1 MRIAIAATLLA
12 ASPAAAQESISA
24 PPSPSEGPDIV
35 VTGTGLPAP
44 PGEAAYA
51 VVTIDRERLANTASG
66 RLEDALRDVAG
77 LAQFRRS
84 DSRSANPTSQG
95 ITLRGLGGNASSRA
109 LLILDGVPQTDPFG
123 GWVAFPAY
131 LPDRLAGARVTRG
144 AGSGYA
150 GPGALAGTVDLTSAG
165 PSSLGLLSSRVDY
178 GSRDS
183 VDAAAVGAVPLGDGF
198 ASFAGQYARGDGFIP
213 TVEEDRGTVDRA
225 APYRSA
231 SAAFRAVVGLGGTSE
246 LQANVSGFTD
256 ERNRGTD
263 FTDIRSEGADASLR
277 VVGRGRWGWSALAY
291 LQTRAFASGFASVDT
306 ARTTAAPTLDQ
317 FNVPAT
323 GLGGRIEVQPPLG
336 DDVTLRLGGD
346 VRRVSGRT
354 QELYTYVAGVP
365 TRRRDAGGIN
375 TTAGA
380 FADLSIEAGDLTL
393 SGGARIDH
401 WRIADGSLLER
412 ALAGGAPL
420 TDERFPTRTG
430 WEPTGRAG
438 VAWRVASPLTLRA
451 AAYRGWRLPTL
462 NELYRPFRVGADATA
477 ADASL
482 SPERLNGAELGVD
495 LAPAEGLTLRVTG
508 YVNRL
513 ENAIANVTIANGP
526 GTFPGVGVVS
536 AAGVYRRRA
545 NLDAVEAK
553 GIEADLDWRRGN
565 WRVGASYALTDARV
579 DASGTAAALDGLRP
593 AQTARHTAS
602 ATLGWARQGLGAS
615 VTGRYTGPQF
625 EDDSN
630 SRLLASALTF
640 DARIGVPVTN
650 RLLAELRAENI
661 GDERVEAAISGSD
674 VIERASPRTIWI
686 GLAYRLASASNSAR

>member
-1 MRIAIAATLLA
+1 MRIALAVTLLA
-12 ASPAAAQESISA
+12 ASPAAAQQ
-24 PPSPSEGPDIV
+24 PPPPAADPEGPDIV
-35 VTGTGLPAP
+35 VMGTGLPVP

-51 VVTIDRERLANTASG
+51 TVTIDRERLANTASA

-165 PSSLGLLSSRVDY
+165 PSSLGLLSSRLDY

-183 VDAAAVGAVPLGDGF
+183 VDAAAVGAVPLGNGF
-198 ASFAGQYARGDGFIP
+198 ASFAGQYARGDGFVP
-213 TVEEDRGTVDRA
+213 TVAEDRGPVDRA

-231 SAAFRAVVGLGGTSE
+231 SAAFRAVVGLGETSE
-246 LQANVSGFTD
+246 LQANISGFTD
-256 ERNRGTD
+256 KRDRGTD
-263 FTDIRSEGADASLR
+263 YTGILSEGADASVRL
-277 VVGRGRWGWSALAY
+277 VGRGRWGWSALAY
-291 LQTRAFASGFASVDT
+291 LQTRAFASGFASINA
-306 ARTTAAPTLDQ
+306 ARTTVAPTLDQ

-323 GLGGRIEVQPPLG
+323 GLGGRIEIQPPLG
-336 DDVTLRLGGD
+336 DAVTLRLGGD

-365 TRRRDAGGIN
+365 TRRRDAGGVN

-393 SGGARIDH
+393 SGGARVDY
-401 WRIADGSLLER
+401 WRIAGGSLLER
-412 ALAGGAPL
+412 ALAGGGAL
-420 TDERFPTRTG
+420 TDQQFATRRG

-438 VAWRVASPLTLRA
+438 VAWRAASPLTLRA

-462 NELYRPFRVGADATA
+462 NELYRPFRVGTDATA
-477 ADASL
+477 AEPGL
-482 SPERLNGAELGVD
+482 SPERLDGAEVGFD
-495 LAPAEGLTLRVTG
+495 LTPAEGLTLRVTG
-508 YVNRL
+508 YVNTL
-513 ENAIANVTIANGP
+513 DNAIANVTVGTGP
-526 GTFPGVGVVS
+526 GTFPGVGFV
-536 AAGVYRRRA
+536 AAGGVYRRRA
-545 NLDAVEAK
+545 NLDAIEAK
-553 GIEADLDWRRGN
+553 GVEADVAWQRGD

-579 DASGTAAALDGLRP
+579 EGSGSAASLDGLRP

-602 ATLGWARQGLGAS
+602 ATLGWSREGLGAS
-615 VTGRYTGPQF
+615 VTGRYIGPQF

-630 SRLLASALTF
+630 SRALADALTF
-640 DARIGVPVTN
+640 DARIGVPVTE
-650 RLLAELRAENI
+650 RLAAELRAENI
-661 GDERVEAAISGSD
+661 ANERVEAAISGSG

-686 GLAYRLASASNSAR
+686 GLAYHLASASNSAR